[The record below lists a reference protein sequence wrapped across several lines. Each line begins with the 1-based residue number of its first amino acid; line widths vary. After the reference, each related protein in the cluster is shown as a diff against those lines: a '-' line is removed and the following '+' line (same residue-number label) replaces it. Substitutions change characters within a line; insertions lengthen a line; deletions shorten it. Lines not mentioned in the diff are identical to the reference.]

1 MSVTPSSTVVGV
13 FRDRSQ
19 AEQAIEGLYG
29 AGFAHE
35 QIRFS
40 VPGTTGSFFQDLKS
54 LFTGND
60 ATSSTIARDLN
71 SLGFSDDDALYYA
84 SEYSNGNTL
93 LTVQSP
99 GREEEA
105 LGILHRYGAYNA
117 RPSMPFADD
126 NTGNDGQ
133 PAADNAQPSDYPV
146 GEQDTGATAYQ
157 QPAPG
162 YAEPGKEEGSYQQPE
177 ESQDVNANAEDSDH
191 ARPVESTENET
202 PIGDYVPKVD
212 NYDTES
218 EEQASEQPVAE
229 GIVERDAEDGS
240 YQQPEANTA
249 EQQSQAPDVAQQD
262 AAYAEHTIE
271 AGQYSS
277 AEAHTSR
284 YNTELDLSQVEVPAD
299 EDTETQSTTAPAT
312 WGEEMPAQEAVTEG
326 TTSAQGTGYEDASVG
341 AVVADQ
347 NGAYQASQNDDVT
360 AMHAAQL
367 QRYQQQLQ
375 ATQQQL
381 QEAKSRLQ
389 RAKDHEQ
396 ELQSVKQQLAELEQE
411 LQATLAELNDTHSRI
426 NEYQ

>member
-13 FRDRSQ
+13 FRNRSQ

-40 VPGTTGSFFQDLKS
+40 APGTTGSFFQDLKS

-60 ATSSTIARDLN
+60 TTSSTIARDLN
-71 SLGFSDDDALYYA
+71 GLGFSDDDALYYA

-99 GREEEA
+99 GREEEV
-105 LGILHRYGAYNA
+105 LGILHRYGAYNV
-117 RPSMPFADD
+117 RPSTSFADD

-133 PAADNAQPSDYPV
+133 PAADDTQASDYPV
-146 GEQDTGATAYQ
+146 GEQDMGTIAYQ
-157 QPAPG
+157 QPATS
-162 YAEPGKEEGSYQQPE
+162 YAEPGKEEGFYQQPE
-177 ESQDVNANAEDSDH
+177 ESQDVNANAEDSNYS
-191 ARPVESTENET
+191 RPVESAADET

-212 NYDTES
+212 NYDAEP
-218 EEQASEQPVAE
+218 EEQASEQNVDE
-229 GIVERDAEDGS
+229 GIVEREAEEDS
-240 YQQPEANTA
+240 YQQPEASTA
-249 EQQSQAPDVAQQD
+249 EQQPQAPDVPEQD
-262 AAYAEHTIE
+262 AASAEYKIE
-271 AGQYSS
+271 DGQYDST
-277 AEAHTSR
+277 EAYTSR
-284 YNTELDLSQVEVPAD
+284 YNTEPDLSQVEAPAD
-299 EDTETQSTTAPAT
+299 ENPEAQGATAPAT
-312 WGEEMPAQEAVTEG
+312 WGGETPAQEAATEG
-326 TTSAQGTGYEDASVG
+326 TTSAQGAGYEDASVG
-341 AVVADQ
+341 AALANQ
-347 NGAYQASQNDDVT
+347 NGAYQVSQNDDVT
-360 AMHAAQL
+360 ATHAAQL

-396 ELQSVKQQLAELEQE
+396 QLQSVKQQLAELEQE